1 MAATRPQRTFG
12 LEWNE
17 MRKLMLAAIGLAA
30 LVSACGMAQAEGD
43 QAANAPAGG
52 HGRGGFLMR
61 ADANNDGVVTRQ
73 EFDTSRVAEFVRLDV
88 NRDGQLSRD
97 EMRAGRHWGGHGRG
111 GPDGGGPGGP
121 GGHRFDLARLDTN
134 HDGAISHQEFN
145 ARPDGMFDRLDTN
158 HDGVISAQEQQAA
171 QQAMQQRIAERRA
184 NRPDPDTNGD
194 GSISRAEWDAMGA
207 AMFQR
212 MDANN
217 DRRVTR
223 EEAEAA
229 RPRRGE

>member
-1 MAATRPQRTFG
+1 
-12 LEWNE
+12 

-43 QAANAPAGG
+43 QAPNAPTDG

-73 EFDTSRVAEFVRLDV
+73 EFDASRVAEFSRLDTS
-88 NRDGQLSRD
+88 RDGQLSRD
-97 EMRAGRHWGGHGRG
+97 EMRAGRHWGGRG
-111 GPDGGGPGGP
+111 GPDGGGHGGP
-121 GGHRFDLARLDTN
+121 GGHRLDPTRFDTN
-134 HDGAISHQEFN
+134 HDGAISRQEFN
-145 ARPDGMFDRLDTN
+145 ARPDGMFDRLDAN
-158 HDGVISAQEQQAA
+158 HDGVISAPEQQAA

-207 AMFQR
+207 AQFQR

-217 DRRVTR
+217 DGRVTR

>member
-1 MAATRPQRTFG
+1 
-12 LEWNE
+12 

-30 LVSACGMAQAEGD
+30 LASACGMAQAEGD
-43 QAANAPAGG
+43 QAPNAPTDG

-73 EFDTSRVAEFVRLDV
+73 EFDASRAVEFTRLDA

-97 EMRAGRHWGGHGRG
+97 EMRAGRHWGNRGLG
-111 GPDGGGPGGP
+111 GPDGGPGGQ
-121 GGHRFDLARLDTN
+121 GGHRFDLTRFDTN
-134 HDGAISHQEFN
+134 HDGAISRQEFS
-145 ARPDGMFDRLDTN
+145 AGPDDRFDRLDTN

-194 GSISRAEWDAMGA
+194 GNISRTEWGAMGA
-207 AMFQR
+207 AQFQR
-212 MDANN
+212 MDMNH
-217 DRRVTR
+217 DGRVTR

>member
-30 LVSACGMAQAEGD
+30 LASACGMAQAEGD
-43 QAANAPAGG
+43 QPANAPADG
-52 HGRGGFLMR
+52 HGRGGFFVR
-61 ADANNDGVVTRQ
+61 ADANTDGVVTRQ
-73 EFDTSRVAEFVRLDV
+73 EFVATRLAEFARLDT

-97 EMRAGRHWGGHGRG
+97 EMRAGRHGRG
-111 GPDGGGPGGP
+111 GPGGGGPGGE
-121 GGHRFDLARLDTN
+121 GGHRFDLTRLDAN
-134 HDGAISHQEFN
+134 HDGNISRQEFN
-145 ARPDGMFDRLDTN
+145 ARPDDRFDRLDTN

-184 NRPDPDTNGD
+184 NRPDPDANGD
-194 GSISRAEWDAMGA
+194 GNISRAEWDAMGA
-207 AMFQR
+207 AQFQR

-217 DRRVTR
+217 DGRVTR

-229 RPRRGE
+229 RPRRGV